1 MWNGVCHSLCS
12 NCIKIYLIFVKNFP
26 WWNEFKHNIR
36 CMCCVCLIL
45 GKIFSR
51 KWLQRWCAQNRL
63 CYWKCTVHVHHF
75 IWWWCFC
82 CCWSTNMRYRIIPL
96 KITDFLK
103 IYFHGI
109 NRILVEIEASEGI
122 WGNWIEGIFNLLSDS
137 FIIRPNSMRFF
148 FFFKTNIC
156 YKIQELPLNIWID
169 RIFTTKKK
177 KPKCF
182 SKMQQGWSSRKAY
195 FGNFHPAQKNN
206 NFKLFRNKTN
216 IQQKDSGSHEN
227 FKWDSPFSRQ

>member
-82 CCWSTNMRYRIIPL
+82 CCWSTNMRCIIS
-96 KITDFLK
+96 TEN
-103 IYFHGI
+103 
-109 NRILVEIEASEGI
+109 NRFSENLLSRNKSHIGRNWGF

-148 FFFKTNIC
+148 FSFKTNIC
-156 YKIQELPLNIWID
+156 YKIQDTFEYLTRSDFHNQ
-169 RIFTTKKK
+169 KK

-182 SKMQQGWSSRKAY
+182 SKMQQGWSSRKVY

-216 IQQKDSGSHEN
+216 IQQKESGKREPR
-227 FKWDSPFSRQ
+227 KL